1 MLGGFQDLSAE
12 YFSEILSRRARA
24 AVDVSGIEVMDY
36 ADSPDNIRGSAGLR
50 KVDLVTS
57 QGPLSLMVKVLGLA
71 RKREAEVWQFLR
83 DAGGMP
89 IPEVYQIELDSRRG
103 NYGVI
108 TEFLAPLSQAEAWSP
123 EVCRLVGGTLAVLHR
138 RWWGRLDEA
147 PDFLPRP
154 QQSSESRA
162 EAAARWFIDR
172 LSEDDRAALYSTVPE
187 VFSLLVGLLRMPPE
201 FFAEPKE
208 MPRTV
213 IHGSL
218 DRSEV
223 LFRPGGKHVE
233 PVLIDWESAR
243 CGRCS
248 EDLAGLLN
256 SLPPDIRAAGRDP
269 MVSAYIEA
277 LRQADI
283 GIQTGYLQDRI
294 DSRRILMA
302 ARDLPAMCRTYLQR
316 KGEPQYRQWC
326 RWFLDRAGKDVAE
339 LHQLLGQLQGK

>member
-12 YFSEILSRRARA
+12 YFSEILTRRARSV
-24 AVDVSGIEVMDY
+24 VDVGGIEVMDY
-36 ADSPDNIRGSAGLR
+36 SDSPDNIRGSAGLK

-71 RKREAEVWQFLR
+71 RKREAEVWQFLSQ
-83 DAGGMP
+83 AGGMP
-89 IPEVYQIELDSRRG
+89 IPEVYHVELDSRRG

-108 TEFLAPLSQAEAWSP
+108 TEFVGPLSQAQAWSP
-123 EVCRLVGGTLAVLHR
+123 DVCRLVGQALADLHR
-138 RWWGRLDEA
+138 RWWGKLDEA

-154 QQSSESRA
+154 QQSAESHA
-162 EAAARWFIDR
+162 EAAARRFIDR
-172 LSEDDRAALYSTVPE
+172 LSEDDRAVLYSAVPE
-187 VFSLLVGLLRMPPE
+187 VFSLLVSLLRMPPE
-201 FFAEPKE
+201 FFAEPTE

-243 CGRCS
+243 CGRCT

-256 SLPPDIRAAGRDP
+256 SLPPDARAAGRDP

-277 LRQADI
+277 LRQASI

-294 DSRRILMA
+294 DRRRVLMA
-302 ARDLPAMCRTYLQR
+302 ARDLPAMCRTYIQR
-316 KGEPQYRQWC
+316 KDMPEYRQWC
-326 RWFLDRAGKDVAE
+326 HWFLDRAGKDVAE
-339 LHQLLGQLQGK
+339 LRQLLGQLQGQ